1 MRISVRYNISE
12 KVFAMRQAAETQPLK
27 GGDADDEIRFFRVD
41 FYLRVMRNRSKG
53 MRKAAHSFQA

>member
-1 MRISVRYNISE
+1 MKSVCYNFDE
-12 KVFAMRQAAETQPLK
+12 KVFANTVGGQITPLK

-41 FYLRVMRNRSKG
+41 FHLRIVRNRSEG